1 MLISHRYFI
10 WREIFGYAFM
20 MMLSL
25 VDNEDAAAVNN
36 DIVANMILILM
47 EIADYL
53 SW

>member
-1 MLISHRYFI
+1 
-10 WREIFGYAFM
+10 M

-36 DIVANMILILM
+36 DIVANMILIMM